1 MNILAMLWGRTAG
14 IIVGAIGLVA
24 ALFRIRYSI
33 RKGAKDEMSAE
44 IQKRTIEQIETARRI
59 EVEPDLDRDSVL
71 DKLREHGHLRE

>member
-24 ALFRIRYSI
+24 ALLRIRYSI

-44 IQKRTIEQIETARRI
+44 IQKRTIEQIATARRI
-59 EVEPDLDRDSVL
+59 EGGPDRDRDGVL
-71 DKLREHGHLRE
+71 DELRKQGHLRE